1 MEHPPVRKE
10 RQKRR
15 PGACTRARSRAERPS
30 EHSGDP
36 LDTGQ
41 RRVCVRRA
49 SVAGTHRVFR
59 RPVQHVSP
67 FGRGRVG
74 TLGRV
79 LCVTMKPLGALRP
92 GQAVDPPGGV
102 ARVSSGP
109 GETN

>member
-1 MEHPPVRKE
+1 M
-10 RQKRR
+10 R

-30 EHSGDP
+30 EHPGDP

-41 RRVCVRRA
+41 RRVCVRHA
-49 SVAGTHRVFR
+49 SVPGTHRVFSP
-59 RPVQHVSP
+59 PVQHVSP
-67 FGRGRVG
+67 FGRVRVG
-74 TLGRV
+74 TLGRE

-102 ARVSSGP
+102 ARVSSAP